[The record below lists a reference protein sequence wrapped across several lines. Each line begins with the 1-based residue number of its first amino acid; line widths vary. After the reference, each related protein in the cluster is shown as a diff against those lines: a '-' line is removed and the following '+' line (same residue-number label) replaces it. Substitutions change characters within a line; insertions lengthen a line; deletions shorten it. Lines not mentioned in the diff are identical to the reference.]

1 MRIKSV
7 HTRCLFGRCLF
18 GLLAIGTIAAAP
30 GCGYVPPEVEKS
42 PSPRTDGS
50 VQTCDQAP
58 LPEDALTLIV
68 LDWDGGQSPLV
79 RDKLL
84 TGFNVTSLD
93 IADEKGISQAEFE
106 SVVLDRVR
114 EILCVLDPMDVAVI
128 IGDGGD
134 YHDSTV
140 IHITGDEP
148 ANNAKHIGQS
158 HFDLCNEHLDDS
170 GVIWGGA
177 LANRVESASVDEWV
191 NAFANT
197 IAHETGHTL
206 GFFHPDPGVVDRL
219 LQSPSTEIMRANTTT
234 EELLKPQAFLLDQ
247 DTCPGEVGV
256 GDTSYR
262 VTGGV
267 AYELE

>member
-7 HTRCLFGRCLF
+7 HTRCFL
-18 GLLAIGTIAAAP
+18 GLLAGVLMLAT
-30 GCGYVPPEVEKS
+30 GCGYVAPAEKV

-50 VQTCDQAP
+50 VPTCGHAP
-58 LPEDALTLIV
+58 LPDDALTLIV

-79 RDKLL
+79 RDKVL
-84 TGFNVTSLD
+84 TGFDVTSLKL
-93 IADEKGISQAEFE
+93 ADGKSITQGEFE
-106 SVVLDRVR
+106 TIVLNRVS

-134 YHDSTV
+134 YLDSTV
-140 IHITGDEP
+140 IHITGDAP
-148 ANNAKHIGQS
+148 ADNAKHIGQS

-177 LANRVESASVDEWV
+177 LASRIGGATLDEWV

-206 GFFHPDPGVVDRL
+206 GFFHPDPDAVQRL
-219 LQSPSTEIMRANTTT
+219 LLSPSTEIMRAHTNT
-234 EELLKPQAFLLDQ
+234 EDLLKPQAFLLDQ
-247 DTCPGEVGV
+247 DTCPGTDGV

-267 AYELE
+267 AYELQ

>member
-7 HTRCLFGRCLF
+7 HTRCLFG
-18 GLLAIGTIAAAP
+18 LLAVGVIAATT
-30 GCGYVPPEVEKS
+30 GCGYVAPEVEKS

-50 VQTCDQAP
+50 IQSCDQAP
-58 LPEDALTLIV
+58 LPEDALTLVV

-79 RDKLL
+79 RDKVL
-84 TGFNVTSLD
+84 TGFDVTSLEL
-93 IADEKGISQAEFE
+93 ADGKSISQDEFE
-106 SVVLDRVR
+106 SMVLARVG

-128 IGDGGD
+128 IGDGAD
-134 YHDSTV
+134 YQDSTV

-148 ANNAKHIGQS
+148 ANEAKHIGQS

-177 LANRVESASVDEWV
+177 LASRVASASLDEWI

-206 GFFHPDPGVVDRL
+206 GFFHPDPDVVERL
-219 LQSPSTEIMRANTTT
+219 LLSPSTEIMRAHTTT
-234 EELLKPQAFLLDQ
+234 DDLLKPQAFLLDQ
-247 DTCPGEVGV
+247 DTCPGSDGI

-267 AYELE
+267 AYVLE

>member
-7 HTRCLFGRCLF
+7 HARCLFGM
-18 GLLAIGTIAAAP
+18 LAIGAMTAAP
-30 GCGYVPPEVEKS
+30 GCGYTPPEVEKS

-50 VQTCDQAP
+50 VQVCDKAP
-58 LPEDALTLIV
+58 LPEDALTLVV

-79 RDKLL
+79 RDKVL
-84 TGFNVTSLD
+84 TGFDVGSLD
-93 IADEKGISQAEFE
+93 IAEAKSITQEEFE
-106 SVVLDRVR
+106 TIVLDRVR

-128 IGDGGD
+128 IGDGAD
-134 YHDSTV
+134 YQDSTV
-140 IHITGDEP
+140 VHITGDAP
-148 ANNAKHIGQS
+148 ANDAKQIGQS

-170 GVIWGGA
+170 SVIWGGA
-177 LANRVESASVDEWV
+177 LATRVKSATLDEWV

-206 GFFHPDPGVVDRL
+206 GFFHPDPDAVERL
-219 LQSPSTEIMRANTTT
+219 LLTPSSEIMRANTTT

-247 DTCPGEVGV
+247 DTCPGGVGV

-267 AYELE
+267 PYELE